1 MLFIPLVT
9 VFPWLLLQ
17 WCPSVQGL
25 QLLITPN
32 RAVPAITNFSRF
44 QSALYSFHLLYI
56 IVQLNAV
63 GFVWF
68 LD

>member
-1 MLFIPLVT
+1 M
-9 VFPWLLLQ
+9 
-17 WCPSVQGL
+17 QGL